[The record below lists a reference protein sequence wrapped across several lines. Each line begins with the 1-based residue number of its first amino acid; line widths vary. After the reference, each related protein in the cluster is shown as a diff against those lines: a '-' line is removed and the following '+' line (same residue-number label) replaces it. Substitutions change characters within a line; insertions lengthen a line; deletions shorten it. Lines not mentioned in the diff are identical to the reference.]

1 MDYYENWEIFVSN
14 IDSVPDKLDG
24 EKLIRMVSELSRT
37 RAERESLGKEAVAG
51 DKISLECFLNAYV
64 PMIVG
69 TMRKYAPRIGYSR
82 DILMN
87 CVEKVREKVA
97 NTLYLDNLEYN
108 TAHYVDWMVRNEV
121 THYIALQDKER
132 PKEPP
137 ADKTMEEAK
146 RETIEELIEKTSIF
160 ISDENQDERI
170 KELLQACRNDR
181 ERQLLALRFGLEDG
195 VPKTLQET
203 AEKFGISRERAR
215 QIENMAVRRSVGH
228 IRRRKSIAD
237 LLNE

>member
-1 MDYYENWEIFVSN
+1 
-14 IDSVPDKLDG
+14 
-24 EKLIRMVSELSRT
+24 MVSALSCT
-37 RAERESLGKEAVAG
+37 RSERESLGRAAAEGEKT
-51 DKISLECFLNAYV
+51 SLECFLNAYV

-121 THYIALQDKER
+121 TKFIASQDKR
-132 PKEPP
+132 PEEHLDDKKQGEP
-137 ADKTMEEAK
+137 
-146 RETIEELIEKTSIF
+146 RVETIDELIEKISVS
-160 ISDENQDERI
+160 ISDKDQAERI
-170 KELLQACRNDR
+170 KKMLQVCKNDR
-181 ERQLLALRFGLEDG
+181 ERQLLAFRFGLEDG

-203 AEKFGISRERAR
+203 AERFGISRERAR
-215 QIENMAVRRSVGH
+215 H
-228 IRRRKSIAD
+228 I
-237 LLNE
+237 

>member
-24 EKLIRMVSELSRT
+24 EKLSRMVSKLSST
-37 RAERESLGKEAVAG
+37 PAERESLGKKAASG
-51 DKISLECFLNAYV
+51 DKISLECFLNTYV
-64 PMIVG
+64 PMIVE
-69 TMRKYAPRIGYSR
+69 TMGEYAPRIGYSR

-97 NTLYLDNLEYN
+97 NTLYLDNFESI
-108 TAHYVDWMVRNEV
+108 TAHYVDWIVRNEI

-146 RETIEELIEKTSIF
+146 HKTIEELIEKISIF
-160 ISDENQDERI
+160 ISDENQAEII
-170 KELLQACRNDR
+170 KELLYACRNDR
-181 ERQLLALRFGLEDG
+181 ERQLFAFRFGLEDG

-203 AEKFGISRERAR
+203 ADRFGISRERAR
-215 QIENMAVRRSVGH
+215 QIESMALRRT
-228 IRRRKSIAD
+228 
-237 LLNE
+237 